1 MRAIHLYGDSIFD
14 NYAYVAKG
22 NAVTDHMAD
31 MLPDGV
37 NHILEAIDGDKVL
50 NTIEILQGREG
61 LYTSRTDIGAVLSV
75 GGNDALEAAHVLL
88 KPVTTVAEAL
98 TELQSIADTFRV
110 SYGAVL
116 QRLCELYERNNIRIC
131 TVYDRIPIETIG
143 LDRSAMTALALFNNI
158 ITEAA
163 TLYNVKLIDLRVVCA
178 DPDSYSTISP
188 IEPSNKGGRRIVE
201 AIKKSYAI

>member
-1 MRAIHLYGDSIFD
+1 MKAIHLYGDSIFD

-22 NAVTDHMAD
+22 NAVTDHMAES
-31 MLPDGV
+31 LPKAIT
-37 NHILEAIDGDKVL
+37 HELYAIDGDTTSDTLQVL
-50 NTIEILQGREG
+50 N
-61 LYTSRTDIGAVLSV
+61 RTKGTFGAGVGAVLSV
-75 GGNDALEAAHVLL
+75 GGNDALQAAHVLL

-188 IEPSNKGGRRIVE
+188 IEPSNKGGRKIVE
-201 AIKKSYAI
+201 AIKKSYGI

>member
-1 MRAIHLYGDSIFD
+1 MKAIHLYGDSIFD
-14 NYAYVAKG
+14 NYAYVAEG
-22 NAVTDHMAD
+22 NAVTDHMTEC
-31 MLPDGV
+31 LPKAIT
-37 NHILEAIDGDKVL
+37 HELYAIDGDTTSDTIQVL
-50 NTIEILQGREG
+50 N
-61 LYTSRTDIGAVLSV
+61 RTKGTFGAGMGAVLSV
-75 GGNDALEAAHVLL
+75 GGNDALQAAHILL

-98 TELQSIADTFRV
+98 KELQSIADTFRV